1 MVGRG
6 REGGGGVTVR
16 EAASRAAGW
25 VVESLTLSGGG
36 RVALWTSLGRQ
47 HRPPLLPVSGQDRTD
62 LRSMGSNDR
71 FGVAD
76 LEFATGRTD
85 DESGPVDH

>member
-1 MVGRG
+1 
-6 REGGGGVTVR
+6 VTVR
-16 EAASRAAGW
+16 EAASRTAGW

-36 RVALWTSLGRQ
+36 RAALWTPVGGQ
-47 HRPPLLPVSGQDRTD
+47 HRPPVLPVSSQDRND

-85 DESGPVDH
+85 DESGPLDH